1 MPTATTRPIRV
12 TAAELAA
19 LESAALHAHLASRA
33 DAGAL
38 GSLLDKLAPG
48 NATMR
53 MLRGIARRTTAELL
67 APHLAQIDAAIARR
81 RGAAELEVR
90 P

>member
-1 MPTATTRPIRV
+1 MSTTTRSLHF

-19 LESAALHAHLASRA
+19 LESAALHAHLADRA

-48 NATMR
+48 NATMAL
-53 MLRGIARRTTAELL
+53 LRRSARRTSAELL
-67 APHLAQIDAAIARR
+67 APHLAQIDAAVARR
-81 RGAAELEVR
+81 TGVAS
-90 P
+90 